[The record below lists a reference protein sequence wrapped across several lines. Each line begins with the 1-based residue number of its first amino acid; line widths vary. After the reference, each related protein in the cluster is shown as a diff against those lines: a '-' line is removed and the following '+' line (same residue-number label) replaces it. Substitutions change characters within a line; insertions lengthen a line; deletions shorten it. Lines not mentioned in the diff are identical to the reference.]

1 MLLIILQDLFEPQTG
16 LLRYVLEQPYSREMV
31 CNMLGLNKQ
40 VRLILHLCRCSASLF
55 PASPVFAPALPR
67 FLFNRFLHLTL
78 CLTLSPLPVL
88 TLRPLDLHQIS
99 SCLLTSTCHLTPS
112 LIVSA

>member
-1 MLLIILQDLFEPQTG
+1 MILLLILQDLFEPQTG

-40 VRLILHLCRCSASLF
+40 VRLILHRAAAVHPCFQSLL
-55 PASPVFAPALPR
+55 SLPLLFSFFIYR
-67 FLFNRFLHLTL
+67 FSHLTL
-78 CLTLSPLPVL
+78 CLTLSPLLVL
-88 TLRPLDLHQIS
+88 TLPPLALLQIS